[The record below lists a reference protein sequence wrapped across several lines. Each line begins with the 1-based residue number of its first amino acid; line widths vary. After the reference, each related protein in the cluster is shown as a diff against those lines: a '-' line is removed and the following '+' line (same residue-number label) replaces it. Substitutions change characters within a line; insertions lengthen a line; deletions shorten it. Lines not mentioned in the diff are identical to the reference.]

1 MIEVSEI
8 KKSFGERTLF
18 RESSFYILRGER
30 VALFGPN
37 GCGKTTLL
45 KILLG
50 KEDIDSGELFVSQ
63 GVNIGYLSQ
72 EAIDLDR
79 DQSVISLF
87 DFTTREEEGRIRT
100 ILHNMGFN
108 EKMIKKSLG
117 ILSLGELTRV
127 RMTKLIVKAHDLLV
141 LDEPLNHL
149 DLYSREKLE
158 EALKA
163 YDGTIILVSHDRYMM
178 ENLCDCLLVF
188 ENQQIK
194 KLLGHPKHYL
204 DSLVKKEKKGG
215 VTTQKSKKG
224 TKEQQMLLENE
235 IAYVLG
241 ELSRMAPGNPAYD
254 EMDGRFNELIQRKR
268 LLE

>member
-1 MIEVSEI
+1 
-8 KKSFGERTLF
+8 
-18 RESSFYILRGER
+18 
-30 VALFGPN
+30 
-37 GCGKTTLL
+37 
-45 KILLG
+45 
-50 KEDIDSGELFVSQ
+50 
-63 GVNIGYLSQ
+63 
-72 EAIDLDR
+72 
-79 DQSVISLF
+79 
-87 DFTTREEEGRIRT
+87 
-100 ILHNMGFN
+100 MGFN
-108 EKMIKKSLG
+108 EKMIKKPLG
-117 ILSLGELTRV
+117 TLSLGELTRV

-241 ELSRMAPGNPAYD
+241 ELSRIAPGNPAYD
-254 EMDGRFNELIQRKR
+254 EMDSRFNELIQRKR